1 MEMLRDYVGED
12 VFKEWATYDTS
23 GNEITIDESD
33 ENADWDTYY
42 SNQVQAV
49 MDKLENAQ
57 TDMTDLYSDI
67 AESENKVV
75 ELQ

>member
-33 ENADWDTYY
+33 EKDTYY